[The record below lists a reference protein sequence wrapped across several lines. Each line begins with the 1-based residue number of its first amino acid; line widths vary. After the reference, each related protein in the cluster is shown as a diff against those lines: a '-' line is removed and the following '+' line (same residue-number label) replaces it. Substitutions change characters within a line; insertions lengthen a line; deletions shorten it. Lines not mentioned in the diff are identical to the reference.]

1 MKYRRITGMIL
12 ICISLFLFAL
22 VVTLHNL
29 YSIKADI
36 IIDTYQTSI
45 EQLQKDEIHAMSDQC
60 REYNASL
67 SEDGMLHALS
77 EEKEEEY
84 NKLLNYHGDGVMAVI
99 TIPSISVSLPVYHGS
114 DDMTLRKGAG
124 HCNWSSLPTGE
135 KGTHAVITA
144 HSGMAEARMFT
155 DLPLLKCGD
164 VFTVTV
170 LNQDISYI
178 ITSIKTV
185 KPEDTSLSYVDP
197 DNASCTLVTCTP
209 YGINYH
215 RLCITGIRAKP
226 SVNTEAHGFTCMHFG
241 IYKIRI
247 SKKGMHL

>member
-1 MKYRRITGMIL
+1 MKYRRVTGIIL
-12 ICISLFLFAL
+12 ICISLFLFASI
-22 VVTLHNL
+22 VTLQNL

-45 EQLQKDEIHAMSDQC
+45 QQLQKQKLLEMYDQC
-60 REYNASL
+60 IEYNASL
-67 SEDGMLHALS
+67 SNDGMLHALS

-84 NKLLNYHGDGVMAVI
+84 HRLLNYHGDGVMAVI
-99 TIPSISVSLPVYHGS
+99 SIPSISVSLPVYHGI

-155 DLPLLKCGD
+155 DLPLLKQGD

-170 LNQDISYI
+170 LNQNISYV
-178 ITSIKTV
+178 ITTIKTV

-197 DNASCTLVTCTP
+197 DNALCTLVTCTP
-209 YGINYH
+209 YGINDH

-226 SVNTEAHGFTCMHFG
+226 SVNTEV
-241 IYKIRI
+241 R
-247 SKKGMHL
+247 

>member
-1 MKYRRITGMIL
+1 MKYRRVTGMIL
-12 ICISLFLFAL
+12 ICISLILFAL
-22 VVTLHNL
+22 IVTLHSI
-29 YSIKADI
+29 YSIKANI
-36 IIDTYQTSI
+36 ISDTYQTSI
-45 EQLQKDEIHAMSDQC
+45 EQLQKQKIVEMFDQC
-60 REYNASL
+60 KEYNASL
-67 SEDGMLHALS
+67 SNDGMLHALS

-99 TIPSISVSLPVYHGS
+99 DIPSISVSLPVYHGT

-124 HCNWSSLPTGE
+124 HCSWSSLPTGE

-170 LNQDISYI
+170 LNQDISYV
-178 ITSIKTV
+178 ITTIKTV

-197 DNASCTLVTCTP
+197 DNTLCTLVTCTP
-209 YGINYH
+209 YGINDH

-226 SVNTEAHGFTCMHFG
+226 SVNTDVH
-241 IYKIRI
+241 
-247 SKKGMHL
+247 

>member
-1 MKYRRITGMIL
+1 MKFRRVTGMIL
-12 ICISLFLFAL
+12 ICISLILFAL
-22 VVTLHNL
+22 IVTLHSI
-29 YSIKADI
+29 YSIKANI
-36 IIDTYQTSI
+36 ISDTYQTSI
-45 EQLQKDEIHAMSDQC
+45 EQLQKQKIVEMFDQC
-60 REYNASL
+60 KEYNASL
-67 SEDGMLHALS
+67 SNDGMLHALS

-99 TIPSISVSLPVYHGS
+99 DIPSISVSLPVYHGT

-124 HCNWSSLPTGE
+124 HCSWSSLPTGE

-170 LNQDISYI
+170 LNQDISYV
-178 ITSIKTV
+178 ITTIKTV
-185 KPEDTSLSYVDP
+185 EPEDTSLSYVDP
-197 DNASCTLVTCTP
+197 DNTLCTLVTCTP
-209 YGINYH
+209 YGINDH

-226 SVNTEAHGFTCMHFG
+226 SVNTDVH
-241 IYKIRI
+241 
-247 SKKGMHL
+247 

>member
-1 MKYRRITGMIL
+1 MKYRRVTGMIL
-12 ICISLFLFAL
+12 ICISLILFAL
-22 VVTLHNL
+22 IVTLRNM

-45 EQLQKDEIHAMSDQC
+45 EQLQKQKLLEMYEQC

-67 SEDGMLHALS
+67 SNDGMLHALS

-99 TIPSISVSLPVYHGS
+99 SIPSISVSLPVYHGT

-124 HCNWSSLPTGE
+124 HCSWSSLPTGE

-170 LNQDISYI
+170 LNQDISYV
-178 ITSIKTV
+178 ITTIKTV
-185 KPEDTSLSYVDP
+185 EPEDTSLSYVDP
-197 DNASCTLVTCTP
+197 DNTLCTLVTCTP
-209 YGINYH
+209 YGINDH

-226 SVNTEAHGFTCMHFG
+226 SVNTDVH
-241 IYKIRI
+241 
-247 SKKGMHL
+247 

>member
-1 MKYRRITGMIL
+1 MKYRRVTGMIL
-12 ICISLFLFAL
+12 ICISLILFAL
-22 VVTLHNL
+22 IVTLRNM
-29 YSIKADI
+29 YSIKANI

-45 EQLQKDEIHAMSDQC
+45 EQLQKQKLLEMFDQC
-60 REYNASL
+60 KEYNASL
-67 SEDGMLHALS
+67 SNDGMLHALS

-99 TIPSISVSLPVYHGS
+99 DIPSISVSLPVYHGT

-124 HCNWSSLPTGE
+124 HCSWSSLPTGE

-170 LNQDISYI
+170 LNQDISYV
-178 ITSIKTV
+178 ITTIKTV
-185 KPEDTSLSYVDP
+185 EPEDTSLSYVDP
-197 DNASCTLVTCTP
+197 DNTLCTLVTCTP
-209 YGINYH
+209 YGINDH

-226 SVNTEAHGFTCMHFG
+226 SVNTDVH
-241 IYKIRI
+241 
-247 SKKGMHL
+247 

>member
-1 MKYRRITGMIL
+1 MKYRRVTGMIL
-12 ICISLFLFAL
+12 ICISLILFAL
-22 VVTLHNL
+22 IVTLRNM

-45 EQLQKDEIHAMSDQC
+45 EQLQKQKLLEMFDQC
-60 REYNASL
+60 KEYNASL
-67 SEDGMLHALS
+67 SNDGMLHALS

-99 TIPSISVSLPVYHGS
+99 DIPSISVSLPVYHGT

-124 HCNWSSLPTGE
+124 HCSWSSLPTGE

-170 LNQDISYI
+170 LNQNISYV
-178 ITSIKTV
+178 ITTIKTV
-185 KPEDTSLSYVDP
+185 KSEDTSLSYIDP
-197 DNASCTLVTCTP
+197 DNALCTLVTCTP
-209 YGINYH
+209 YGINDQ

-226 SVNTEAHGFTCMHFG
+226 SVNTETH
-241 IYKIRI
+241 
-247 SKKGMHL
+247 

>member
-1 MKYRRITGMIL
+1 M
-12 ICISLFLFAL
+12 
-22 VVTLHNL
+22 

-36 IIDTYQTSI
+36 IIDTYQASI
-45 EQLQKDEIHAMSDQC
+45 EQLQKQKLVEMFDQC

-77 EEKEEEY
+77 KDKEEEY

-124 HCNWSSLPTGE
+124 HCSWSSLPTGE

-155 DLPLLKCGD
+155 DLPLLKYGD

-170 LNQDISYI
+170 LNQNISYI

-185 KPEDTSLSYVDP
+185 KPEDTSLFYVDP
-197 DNASCTLVTCTP
+197 DNALCTLVTCTP
-209 YGINYH
+209 YGINDH
-215 RLCITGIRAKP
+215 RLCITGVRAKP
-226 SVNTEAHGFTCMHFG
+226 SVNTQVH
-241 IYKIRI
+241 
-247 SKKGMHL
+247 

>member
-1 MKYRRITGMIL
+1 M
-12 ICISLFLFAL
+12 
-22 VVTLHNL
+22 
-29 YSIKADI
+29 YSIKANI

-45 EQLQKDEIHAMSDQC
+45 EQLQKQKLLEMFDQC
-60 REYNASL
+60 KEYNASL
-67 SEDGMLHALS
+67 SNDGMLHALS

-99 TIPSISVSLPVYHGS
+99 DIPSISVSLPVYHGT

-124 HCNWSSLPTGE
+124 HCSWSSLPTGE

-170 LNQDISYI
+170 LNQDISYV
-178 ITSIKTV
+178 ITTIKTV
-185 KPEDTSLSYVDP
+185 EPEDTSLSYVDP
-197 DNASCTLVTCTP
+197 DNALCTLVTCTP
-209 YGINYH
+209 YGINDQ

-226 SVNTEAHGFTCMHFG
+226 SVNTETH
-241 IYKIRI
+241 
-247 SKKGMHL
+247 